1 VTIRLLTLAQQELDD
16 AVTWYDRRAESL
28 VREFL
33 DEFDRTVRRIHSFPQ
48 AYAEIAPGIRRGLV
62 ARLPYG
68 VIYGIDGETIIVIA
82 VAHLHRRPH
91 YWINRS

>member
-1 VTIRLLTLAQQELDD
+1 MTAKLN
-16 AVTWYDRRAESL
+16 SL
-28 VREFL
+28 GREFL

-62 ARLPYG
+62 ARFPYG

-91 YWINRS
+91 YWIDRS